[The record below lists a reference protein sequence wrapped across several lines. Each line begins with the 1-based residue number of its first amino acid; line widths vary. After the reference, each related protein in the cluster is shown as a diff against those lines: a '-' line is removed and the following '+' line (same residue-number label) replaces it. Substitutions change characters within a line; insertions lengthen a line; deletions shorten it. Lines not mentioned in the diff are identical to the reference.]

1 MNQKEEIMKTVKDV
15 SEITGVS
22 IRTLRYYD
30 EIGLL
35 KPTELTE
42 AGYRLYDNKALE
54 KLQEIMFFREL
65 EIPLTDIKKIM
76 DNPNYDKEQ
85 ALLAQKS
92 LLERKRNR
100 LNGVIELITDVIKG
114 VNTMSFG
121 AFSNEEV
128 QKMVNHTL
136 ECMSKES
143 LDEQV
148 QIYGDMEKYKEHLAS
163 GFANEQA
170 AADLL
175 KWYGSKE
182 KAMEAVMQSTGST
195 EEIKQEQDE
204 NARIYKQFMTAKE
217 TGNMDMAH
225 SAVEMLAENY
235 KTMFALD
242 NARNIL
248 LDLAKEYLQG
258 EKLAEATDNRFGKGC
273 SEYVAH
279 AIQHY
284 YGA

>member
-1 MNQKEEIMKTVKDV
+1 MKTVKDM
-15 SEITGVS
+15 SEITGIS

-35 KPTELTE
+35 KPTELTK

-65 EIPLTDIKKIM
+65 EIPLIDIKKIM

-85 ALLAQKS
+85 ALFAQKS
-92 LLERKRNR
+92 LLEHKRNR
-100 LNGVIELITDVIKG
+100 LNGIIELITDVMKG

-121 AFSNEEV
+121 AFSNEEI

-136 ECMSKES
+136 KCMSKES

-148 QIYGDMEKYKEHLAS
+148 QKYGSMEKYKEHLIS

-170 AADLL
+170 TADLL
-175 KWYGSKE
+175 KWYGSRE
-182 KAMEAVMQSTGST
+182 KAIEAVMQSTGNT
-195 EEIKQEQDE
+195 EEIKQEQEE
-204 NARIYKQFMTAKE
+204 NAKIYKQFMTAKE
-217 TGNMDMAH
+217 ADNMDMAH

-242 NARNIL
+242 NARSIL

-258 EKLAEATDNRFGKGC
+258 EKLAEATDSQFGKGC

-284 YGA
+284 YGI

>member
-1 MNQKEEIMKTVKDV
+1 MKTVKDV

-35 KPTELTE
+35 KPTELTK

-65 EIPLTDIKKIM
+65 EIPLIDIKKIM

-85 ALLAQKS
+85 ALLTQKS
-92 LLERKRNR
+92 LLEQKRNR
-100 LNGVIELITDVIKG
+100 LNGIIELITDVMKG
-114 VNTMSFG
+114 VNTMSFE

-148 QIYGDMEKYKEHLAS
+148 QKYGSMEKYKEHLVS

-170 AADLL
+170 MADLL

-182 KAMEAVMQSTGST
+182 KAMEAVMQSTGSG

-204 NARIYKQFMTAKE
+204 NARIYKQFMAAKE
-217 TGNMDMAH
+217 AGNMDMAH

-258 EKLAEATDNRFGKGC
+258 EKLAEATDSQFGKGC
-273 SEYVAH
+273 SEYFAH

>member
-1 MNQKEEIMKTVKDV
+1 MKTVKDM
-15 SEITGVS
+15 SEIAGVS

-85 ALLAQKS
+85 VLLAQKS
-92 LLERKRNR
+92 LLEQKRNR
-100 LNGVIELITDVIKG
+100 LNGIIELIIDVMKG

-128 QKMVNHTL
+128 LKMVNHTL

-143 LDEQV
+143 LNEQV
-148 QIYGDMEKYKEHLAS
+148 QKYGSMEKYKEHLIS

-170 AADLL
+170 TTDLL

-182 KAMEAVMQSTGST
+182 KIIESVMQSTSSK
-195 EEIKQEQDE
+195 EIKQEQEE
-204 NARIYKQFMTAKE
+204 NEKIYKQFMTAKE

-235 KTMFALD
+235 KTIFLLN

-258 EKLAEATDNRFGKGC
+258 GKLAEATNSQFGEGC

>member
-1 MNQKEEIMKTVKDV
+1 MKTVKDV

-30 EIGLL
+30 EIDLL

-65 EIPLTDIKKIM
+65 EIPLIDIKKIM

-92 LLERKRNR
+92 LLEQKRNR
-100 LNGVIELITDVIKG
+100 LNGIIELITDVMKG

-121 AFSNEEV
+121 AFSNKEV

-136 ECMSKES
+136 ECMTKES

-148 QIYGDMEKYKEHLAS
+148 QKYGSMEKYKEHLVS

-170 AADLL
+170 MADLL

-182 KAMEAVMQSTGST
+182 KAMEAVMQSTGSG

-204 NARIYKQFMTAKE
+204 NAKIYKQFMAAKE
-217 TGNMDMAH
+217 SNDMDMAH

-248 LDLAKEYLQG
+248 LDLAKEYLQR
-258 EKLAEATDNRFGKGC
+258 EKLAEITDSQFGEGC

>member
-1 MNQKEEIMKTVKDV
+1 MKTVKDV
-15 SEITGVS
+15 SQITGVS

-65 EIPLTDIKKIM
+65 EIPLMDIKKIM
-76 DNPNYDKEQ
+76 DDSNYDKEQ

-92 LLERKRNR
+92 LLEQKRNR
-100 LNGVIELITDVIKG
+100 LNGIIGLIADVMKG
-114 VNTMSFG
+114 VNTMSFS
-121 AFSNEEV
+121 AFNNEEI

-136 ECMSKES
+136 ECMSEES
-143 LDEQV
+143 LDI
-148 QIYGDMEKYKEHLAS
+148 QIKKYGRMEKYKDYLMS
-163 GFANEQA
+163 GFADEQA
-170 AADLL
+170 TADLL

-182 KAMEAVMQSTGST
+182 KAIEAVMQATGNT
-195 EEIKQEQDE
+195 EELKQAQEE
-204 NARIYKQFMTAKE
+204 NAKIYKQFMTAKE
-217 TGNMDMAH
+217 TDDMDMAH
-225 SAVEMLAENY
+225 SAVELLAENY
-235 KTMFALD
+235 KAMFALD

-248 LDLAKEYLQG
+248 LDLAKEYLQS
-258 EKLAEATDNRFGKGC
+258 EKLAEATDHQFGKGC

-284 YGA
+284 YGV

>member
-1 MNQKEEIMKTVKDV
+1 MKTVKDV
-15 SEITGVS
+15 SEISGVS

-35 KPTELTE
+35 KPTELTK

-65 EIPLTDIKKIM
+65 EIPLTDIRKIM
-76 DNPNYDKEQ
+76 DNPDYDKEQ

-92 LLERKRNR
+92 LLEQKRNR
-100 LNGVIELITDVIKG
+100 LNGIIELIADVMKG

-128 QKMVNHTL
+128 QKMVTHTL

-148 QIYGDMEKYKEHLAS
+148 KKYGSMEKYKEYLFS

-182 KAMEAVMQSTGST
+182 KAMEAVMRSTGSA

-204 NARIYKQFMTAKE
+204 NVRIYKQFMAAKE
-217 TGNMDMAH
+217 AGNMDMAH

-248 LDLAKEYLQG
+248 LDLAKEYLQR
-258 EKLAEATDNRFGKGC
+258 EKLAEATDSQFGEGC

-279 AIQHY
+279 AIWHY
-284 YGA
+284 YGV